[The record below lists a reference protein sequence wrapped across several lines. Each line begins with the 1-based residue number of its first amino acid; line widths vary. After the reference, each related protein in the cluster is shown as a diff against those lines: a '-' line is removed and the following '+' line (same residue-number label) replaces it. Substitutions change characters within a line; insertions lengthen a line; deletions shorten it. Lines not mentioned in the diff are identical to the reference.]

1 MAEVM
6 AYALTTEHTL
16 ILGEHKGK
24 VASVIH
30 RSGGLTQIRYEVEGQ
45 FSVIVRP
52 SDRLMEVE

>member
-16 ILGEHKGK
+16 VVGEREGK
-24 VASVIH
+24 VASVIN
-30 RSGGLTQIRYEVEGQ
+30 RSGGITQIRYEVEGQ

-52 SDRLMEVE
+52 SDRLMEVA